1 MKEATGMLVLVGV
14 VLLLGGYLLYALVH
28 PEKF

>member
-1 MKEATGMLVLVGV
+1 MKEEEDMAVLGIIS
-14 VLLLGGYLLYALVH
+14 LLLGGYLLYALIH

>member
-1 MKEATGMLVLVGV
+1 MFLLGMI

-28 PEKF
+28 PERF